1 MTLHAGHSKSQLAR
15 PPKRETLVH
24 TLAQLCRR
32 EDNAR
37 AVAQDLGVFWN
48 LAILSLQRGLC
59 IVILLKDGRQ
69 DGITDMRAEHVAQ
82 HSASLDGDT
91 IISALKPMV
100 EV

>member
-1 MTLHAGHSKSQLAR
+1 MTVDAVHSKSQVAI

-24 TLAQLCRR
+24 TLTQLCRR
-32 EDNAR
+32 EDHAR
-37 AVAQDLGVFWN
+37 AVGQDLGVFGH
-48 LAILSLQRGLC
+48 LAILSLQCGLC

-69 DGITDMRAEHVAQ
+69 DGITDLRAEHVAQ